1 MSKYVQDNE
10 WGTKYPNFRK
20 EEFKCPCCGSYGKG
34 IATTLLDT
42 LQELRTK
49 KGKAIAISSGYRC
62 SKYNKRVGGDSNS
75 AHLIGAAAD
84 FYFEDGSL
92 ANQNTRVALVN
103 ELKKTKY
110 YHYCYCNVNGN
121 HPNMGAAIHFDSN
134 IVDTSSSTR
143 EERVKSLQRAL
154 NADYKCGLVVDGSF
168 GPKTE
173 SASHNHYLYLGKK
186 GATNHIKWLQT
197 RLIELGYS
205 CGKSGVDG
213 SYGYDTQ
220 NAVKKFQNEHG
231 LQVDGCV
238 GKATHKALIK

>member
-20 EEFKCPCCGSYGKG
+20 EEFKCPCCGSYGNG

-42 LQELRTK
+42 LQELRTRT
-49 KGKAIAISSGYRC
+49 GKAINISSGYRC
-62 SKYNKRVGGDSNS
+62 SKFNKKVGGAVNS
-75 AHLIGAAAD
+75 AHMKGSAAD
-84 FYFEDGSL
+84 FYFADGSL
-92 ANQNTRVALVN
+92 GNQNTRISLVN

-110 YHYCYCNVNGN
+110 YHWCYCNVNGN
-121 HPNMGAAIHFDSN
+121 YPNMGAAIHFDSQL
-134 IVDTSSSTR
+134 IDSTSSSR

-168 GPKTE
+168 GPLTE
-173 SASHNHYLYLGKK
+173 NASHNNYLYYLKK

-205 CGKSGVDG
+205 VGSSGVDG
-213 SYGYDTQ
+213 SFGPDTLA
-220 NAVKKFQNEHG
+220 AVKKFQKDKG
-231 LQVDGCV
+231 LIIDGNV
-238 GKATHKALIK
+238 GKATHKELIK